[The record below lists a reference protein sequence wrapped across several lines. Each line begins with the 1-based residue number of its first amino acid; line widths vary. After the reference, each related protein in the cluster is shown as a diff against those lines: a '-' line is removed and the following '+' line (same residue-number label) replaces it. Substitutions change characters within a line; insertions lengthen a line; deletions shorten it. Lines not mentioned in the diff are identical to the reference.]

1 MNDTITMKNTILSL
15 SLLISLSLFNSCNSS
30 SSKPG
35 DSGIPVIFD
44 TDANNELDDQ
54 HALAYLLLND
64 QTFNVLGI
72 TVNATYNGG
81 EIDEHMKEAQRVVDL
96 VAWKDKVK
104 VIKGANGSY
113 TEIREHLDQEV
124 FDGSE
129 AVDFII
135 AEAMK
140 KRKESLVLLPVGKL
154 TNVALAL
161 EKEPAIAR
169 RIRIVWLG
177 ANYPAPGEYNL
188 ENDTASM
195 NYILKCDVPFEMV
208 TVRYGD
214 TTGTAFVKAKR
225 KNIYVRMPGLGP
237 VVDEPVTGRHGESF
251 TCFGDYSVDLFRHIT
266 HLEDGCFRSL
276 FDMAAVAIV
285 KDPGWAESFEI
296 PSPLY
301 INDQWVEQRGNI
313 RMITIWE
320 NFKADSIMADFY
332 TTLEGSEDPFSE

>member
-1 MNDTITMKNTILSL
+1 MKNAFSILSL
-15 SLLISLSLFNSCNSS
+15 LLIIFLVSSCDSSTNSTSES
-30 SSKPG
+30 

-81 EIDEHMKEAQRVVDL
+81 EIDEHMIEAQRVVDL
-96 VAWKDKVK
+96 VGWKGKVP
-104 VIKGANGSY
+104 VIKGANGDFE
-113 TEIREHLDQEV
+113 EIRDQLNQEE

-135 AEAMK
+135 QEAMK
-140 KRKESLVLLPVGKL
+140 KRKETLVLLPVGKL

-161 EKEPAIAR
+161 EKEPRIAKR
-169 RIRIVWLG
+169 VRIVWLG
-177 ANYPAPGEYNL
+177 ANYPGPGEYNL
-188 ENDTASM
+188 DNDIASM
-195 NYILKCDVPFEMV
+195 NYILNTDVPFEMV
-208 TVRYGD
+208 TVRYGESS
-214 TTGTAFVKAKR
+214 GTAAVKAKR
-225 KNIYVRMPGLGP
+225 QNIYIRMPGMGP
-237 VVDEPVTGRHGESF
+237 VVDEAITGRHGGTF

-266 HLEDGCFRSL
+266 DLEDGCFRSL

-285 KDPGWAESFEI
+285 KDPSWAEASEI

-301 INDQWVEQRGNI
+301 MDNNWVEQAGNS
-313 RMITIWE
+313 RMITVWE
-320 NFKADSIMADFY
+320 NFNADAIMTDFY
-332 TTLEGSEDPFSE
+332 STLEDAAAAEAQGE

>member
-1 MNDTITMKNTILSL
+1 MKNTISILSFL
-15 SLLISLSLFNSCNSS
+15 AIFFLVSSCNSS
-30 SSKPG
+30 NGSNHEVAEA
-35 DSGIPVIFD
+35 GIPVIFD

-64 QTFNVLGI
+64 NTFNVLGI

-96 VAWKDKVK
+96 VGWKDKVR
-104 VIKGANGSY
+104 VIKGANGDFE
-113 TEIREHLDQEV
+113 EIRSQLKQEE

-135 AEAMK
+135 QEAMK
-140 KRKESLVLLPVGKL
+140 KRKEPLVLLPVGKL

-161 EKEPAIAR
+161 EKEPAIAKKV
-169 RIRIVWLG
+169 RIVWLG

-188 ENDTASM
+188 DNDIASM
-195 NYILKCDVPFEMV
+195 NYILKTDVPFEMV
-208 TVRYGD
+208 TVRYD
-214 TTGTAFVKAKR
+214 ESSGTAAVKAKR
-225 KNIYVRMPGLGP
+225 KNIYIRMPGMGP
-237 VVDEPVTGRHGESF
+237 VVDEAVTGRHGGTF

-285 KDPGWAESFEI
+285 KDPSWAEASEI
-296 PSPLY
+296 PSPY
-301 INDQWVEQRGNI
+301 YMDNNWVEQDGNN

-320 NFKADSIMADFY
+320 NFNSDAIMTDFY
-332 TTLEGSEDPFSE
+332 STLEGASKAEAAVE